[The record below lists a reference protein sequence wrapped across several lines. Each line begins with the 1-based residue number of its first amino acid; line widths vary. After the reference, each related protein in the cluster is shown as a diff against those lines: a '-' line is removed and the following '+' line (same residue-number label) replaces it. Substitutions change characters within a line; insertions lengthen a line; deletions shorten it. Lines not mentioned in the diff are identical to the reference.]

1 MSLTLH
7 KVSAG
12 PCDGD
17 VIAAAE
23 HVFTFVWD
31 DVARLAVTSSTVTSS
46 SVTSSTV
53 TSAVRSVE
61 SSEVKHAGHAW
72 TVVVTRKV
80 SP

>member
-7 KVSAG
+7 KVAAG

-31 DVARLAVTSSTVTSS
+31 DVARLAVTSS

-53 TSAVRSVE
+53 TSSVRSVE

-80 SP
+80 SLQT

>member
-7 KVSAG
+7 KVAAG

-46 SVTSSTV
+46 
-53 TSAVRSVE
+53 VRSVE